1 MEAEFECP
9 KCGGNDAYSARKQ
22 QVVGLGGLYGSRQKE
37 VKRPFCRT
45 CDIEMFSVKQEAA
58 TENFEILAKK
68 ILKFWPLVFVL
79 TIVILIGGM
88 YLGYW

>member
-1 MEAEFECP
+1 MDAEFECP

-22 QVVGLGGLYGSRQKE
+22 EVVGLGGIYGSRQRE

-58 TENFEILAKK
+58 RERGDILAKK
-68 ILKFWPLVFVL
+68 IWKIFPLFFVL
-79 TIVILIGGM
+79 TIVITFGVM
-88 YLGYW
+88 YLGYS